1 MPAGCGCAAAGP
13 DARGNRATREH
24 ICPDI
29 IAAMDVARLIRNAR
43 TAAGLTQRQL
53 ARAAGTSQPTVARYE
68 KGDVAP
74 SLATLERLLRA
85 AGLRLVLSVEPSEA
99 GSPGPVHQA
108 LEGQR
113 AAIREILSRHGARG
127 ARVFGSVARG
137 QDRLESDLD
146 LIVDMAEPTY
156 IRLAALRADLESLL
170 GIPVD
175 VTVESLLEEPAQAS
189 VDREAVAL

>member
-1 MPAGCGCAAAGP
+1 
-13 DARGNRATREH
+13 
-24 ICPDI
+24 
-29 IAAMDVARLIRNAR
+29 MDVARLIRNAR
-43 TAAGLTQRQL
+43 AAAGLTQRQL

-99 GSPGPVHQA
+99 GSPGPVRQA
-108 LEGQR
+108 LEDQR
-113 AAIREILSRHGARG
+113 DAVREILSRHGASG

-137 QDRLESDLD
+137 QDRPESDLD
-146 LIVDMAEPTY
+146 LIVDMAQPTY
-156 IRLAALRADLESLL
+156 IRLAALRADLESVL

-175 VTVESLLEEPAQAS
+175 VTVESLLDEPARAS
-189 VDREAVAL
+189 ADREAVAL